1 MLEFLRTSK
10 DDYATADLVGKV
22 SELAEKYPFNTSV
35 QMLKPVF
42 LMSPVRFSCVGFKY
56 SIVWFP
62 IVFVHMPLIT
72 NGSLRP

>member
-10 DDYATADLVGKV
+10 DDYATTDLVGKV

-35 QMLKPVF
+35 KMLKSAFFNVT
-42 LMSPVRFSCVGFKY
+42 CAGFKY
-56 SIVWFP
+56 SMVWFP
-62 IVFVHMPLIT
+62 IVFVHMPLIM

>member
-10 DDYATADLVGKV
+10 DDYATTDLVGKV
-22 SELAEKYPFNTSV
+22 SELAEKYPFNSSV
-35 QMLKPVF
+35 KMPKSVF
-42 LMSPVRFSCVGFKY
+42 LVTREVCCVGFKC

-62 IVFVHMPLIT
+62 IVFVHMPLIM